1 MNLIYMNSTGAGI
14 TTKTTNNHLSE
25 AIEDHLKDVKDY
37 VDDRNKEERKKTAPR
52 LVGSHNRGENG

>member
-1 MNLIYMNSTGAGI
+1 MNLIYMNSTVAGI
-14 TTKTTNNHLSE
+14 TTKTTKNHLSE
-25 AIEDHLKDVKDY
+25 AIEDHLKGSHY